1 MGKTFV
7 IIGSGVAAVNAAK
20 TVRDHDKD
28 SNIFIFG
35 EEPSLP
41 YNRIKLSKELYSD
54 LHSEKVVIKKEKWYQ
69 NNDISVFTNTKVVKI
84 DTEQQHIV
92 TANNEK
98 IAYYKLLICT
108 GANNKKLQIDGIN
121 KKNVFTIRD
130 MHDADNFKTCLEGKK
145 SIVNIGGGVQGLET
159 AWSIVKAGKKV
170 AIVEV
175 TDKLMGRQLDEKTS
189 LLLKQKI
196 ESAGV
201 QVYVNTTIDSI
212 LGEEVVTGIKVNG
225 DQRIVCDS
233 VVYSIG
239 ITPNI
244 SIVNHTPIHINRGI
258 VVNEKMETSVESV
271 YAAGDVAEVDGEID
285 GLWGRAMDQGK
296 IAGSNMASIPATYKK
311 AIPVTI
317 FNAFDISLFSIGCI
331 DEKQCDTT
339 IVEEDGKE
347 KYTRLFIKDNKIV
360 GVISLGG
367 VVASIPYK
375 SAIEKQVSLKE
386 IDMKNMNISEIM
398 SKVKEKLQS

>member
-1 MGKTFV
+1 MEKNFV

-20 TVRDHDKD
+20 IVRDHDKD

-35 EEPSLP
+35 EESSLP
-41 YNRIKLSKELYSD
+41 YNRIKLSKELYTD
-54 LHSEKVVIKKEKWYQ
+54 LHSEKVLIKKEKWYQ
-69 NNDISVFTNTKVVKI
+69 KNNISVFTNTKVVKI

-108 GANNKKLQIDGIN
+108 GANNKKLRIDGIN

-130 MHDADNFKTCLEGKK
+130 MHDADDFKTCLEGKK
-145 SIVNIGGGVQGLET
+145 SVVNIGGGVQGLET
-159 AWSIVKAGKKV
+159 AWSIVNAGKKV
-170 AIVEV
+170 SIVEV
-175 TDKLMGRQLDEKTS
+175 ADKLMGRQLDEKTS
-189 LLLKQKI
+189 FLLKQKI

-201 QVYVNTTIDSI
+201 KVYLNTTIDSI
-212 LGEEVVTGIKVNG
+212 LGGEEVTGIKVNG
-225 DQRIVCDS
+225 DQRIACDS

-239 ITPNI
+239 VTPNI
-244 SIVNHTPIHINRGI
+244 SLVNHTPIHVNRGI
-258 VVNEKMETSVESV
+258 VVNEMMETNVESV
-271 YAAGDVAEVDGEID
+271 YAAGDVAEVNGEID
-285 GLWGRAMDQGK
+285 GLWGRAIDQGK
-296 IAGSNMASIPATYKK
+296 SAGSNMVSISATYKK

-360 GVISLGG
+360 GVISLEG

-375 SAIEKQVSLKE
+375 SAIEEQVSLEE
-386 IDMKNMNISEIM
+386 INMKNTNISEIM

>member
-1 MGKTFV
+1 MEKNFV
-7 IIGSGVAAVNAAK
+7 IIGSGVAAVHAAK

-35 EEPSLP
+35 EESFLP
-41 YNRIKLSKELYSD
+41 YNRIKLSKELYTD
-54 LHSEKVVIKKEKWYQ
+54 LHSEKVLIKKEKWYQ
-69 NNDISVFTNTKVVKI
+69 NNNISVFTSTKVVRI
-84 DTEQQHIV
+84 DTEQQHVI
-92 TANNEK
+92 TENNEK

-130 MHDADNFKTCLEGKK
+130 MYDADNLKACLEDKK

-175 TDKLMGRQLDEKTS
+175 SNKLMGRQLDEKTS

-201 QVYVNTTIDSI
+201 QVYLNTTIDSI
-212 LGEEVVTGIKVNG
+212 LGEEIVTGIKLNG
-225 DQRIVCDS
+225 GQRIVCDS

-244 SIVNHTPIHINRGI
+244 SLVNHTPIHIKRGI

-271 YAAGDVAEVDGEID
+271 YAAGDVAEVNGEID
-285 GLWGRAMDQGK
+285 GLWSRAMEQGK

-311 AIPVTI
+311 EIPVTI

-331 DEKQCDTT
+331 DEEQCDTT

-360 GVISLGG
+360 GVISLEG
-367 VVASIPYK
+367 VIASIPYR
-375 SAIEKQVSLKE
+375 SAIEKQISLEE
-386 IDMKNMNISEIM
+386 INMENTNISEIM

>member
-1 MGKTFV
+1 MEKNFV

-20 TVRDHDKD
+20 IVRDHDKD

-35 EEPSLP
+35 EESPLP
-41 YNRIKLSKELYSD
+41 YNRIKLSKELYTD
-54 LHSEKVVIKKEKWYQ
+54 LHSEKVLIKKEKWYQ
-69 NNDISVFTNTKVVKI
+69 KNNISVFTNTKVVKI
-84 DTEQQHIV
+84 DTKQQHIV

-108 GANNKKLQIDGIN
+108 GANNKKLRIDGIN

-130 MHDADNFKTCLEGKK
+130 MHDADDFKTCLEGKK
-145 SIVNIGGGVQGLET
+145 SVVNIGGGVQGLET
-159 AWSIVKAGKKV
+159 AWSIVNAGKKV
-170 AIVEV
+170 TIVEV
-175 TDKLMGRQLDEKTS
+175 ADKLMGGQLDEKTS

-201 QVYVNTTIDSI
+201 KVYLNTTIDSI
-212 LGEEVVTGIKVNG
+212 LGGEEVTGIKVNG
-225 DQRIVCDS
+225 DQRIACDS

-239 ITPNI
+239 VTPNI
-244 SIVNHTPIHINRGI
+244 SLVNHTPIHVNRGI
-258 VVNEKMETSVESV
+258 VVNEMMETNVESV
-271 YAAGDVAEVDGEID
+271 YAAGDVAEVNGEID

-296 IAGSNMASIPATYKK
+296 IAGSNMVSISATYKK

-360 GVISLGG
+360 GVISLEG

-375 SAIEKQVSLKE
+375 SAIEEQVSLEE
-386 IDMKNMNISEIM
+386 INIKNTNISEIM

>member
-1 MGKTFV
+1 MEKNFV

-20 TVRDHDKD
+20 IVRDHDKD

-35 EEPSLP
+35 EESPLP
-41 YNRIKLSKELYSD
+41 YNRIKLSKELYTD
-54 LHSEKVVIKKEKWYQ
+54 LHSEKVLIKKEKWYQ
-69 NNDISVFTNTKVVKI
+69 KNNISVFTNTKVVKI

-98 IAYYKLLICT
+98 IAYDKLLICT
-108 GANNKKLQIDGIN
+108 GANNKKLRIDGIN

-130 MHDADNFKTCLEGKK
+130 MHDADDFKTCLEGKK
-145 SIVNIGGGVQGLET
+145 SVVNIGGGVQGLET
-159 AWSIVKAGKKV
+159 AWSIVNAGKKV
-170 AIVEV
+170 TILEV
-175 TDKLMGRQLDEKTS
+175 ADKLMGRQLDEKTS

-201 QVYVNTTIDSI
+201 KVYLNTTIDSI
-212 LGEEVVTGIKVNG
+212 LGGEEVTGIKVNG
-225 DQRIVCDS
+225 DQRIACDS

-239 ITPNI
+239 VTPNI
-244 SIVNHTPIHINRGI
+244 SLVNHTPIHVNRGI
-258 VVNEKMETSVESV
+258 VVNEMMETNVESV
-271 YAAGDVAEVDGEID
+271 YAAGDVAEVNGEID

-296 IAGSNMASIPATYKK
+296 IAGSNMVSISATYKK

-317 FNAFDISLFSIGCI
+317 FNAFDISLLSIGCM

-360 GVISLGG
+360 GVISLEG

-375 SAIEKQVSLKE
+375 SAIEEQVSLEE
-386 IDMKNMNISEIM
+386 INMKNTNISEIM